1 MVPQVVEYVGRLI
14 VAHAAQQPYPNPGY
28 IDLPQ
33 YRSGLS
39 HPALLWFRGAVWAFV
54 PGSGEA
60 GVVEYR
66 PRGEQR

>member
-1 MVPQVVEYVGRLI
+1 MTTATAPRVIQPELVLW
-14 VAHAAQQPYPNPGY
+14 QPYPGPGY

-39 HPALLWFRGAVWAFV
+39 HPALLWFRGAVWYFV
-54 PGSGEA
+54 QGSGEA

>member
-1 MVPQVVEYVGRLI
+1 MTTAPAPRVIQLELVFP
-14 VAHAAQQPYPNPGY
+14 QPYPGPGY

-39 HPALLWFRGAVWAFV
+39 HPALLWFRDAVWAFV
-54 PGSGEA
+54 QGSGEA

-66 PRGEQR
+66 PVGGER